1 MIDKSC
7 SRQVLG
13 CLMQK
18 PQFLNEVDKYLFTID
33 DFFSKFEKYIFVAI
47 DGLHKQGATKIS
59 IADIENYLEFNDA
72 AKQMFKMNNG
82 IEYLQD
88 AEEISNVENFDYYY
102 KKLKKINLLR
112 DIHKTGKDIS
122 EYYISDLTSPKA
134 LEINQKFEEL
144 TIEDIINNE
153 KKSLLKLE
161 TQYATS
167 EEVKTL
173 SLADGLR
180 EMLEN
185 LAENPDVGLPIQ
197 GKIYNQVINGA
208 QTQALTIRAG
218 GSGVGKTR
226 QSVGDA
232 CALAYPITYNWT
244 TCKWE
249 LTGNNQNVLFIITE
263 QTPAQIQRMALAYIT
278 GINESRFKFPN
289 FSQLEYAVIEQAIS
303 LIERFQE
310 NFIIVQMPNPTIGLV
325 KTMVREK
332 CMIHDIAHVFYD
344 YIFIGPALL
353 NEFRGFNLRNDEV
366 LLMFATALKDL
377 AVELNVSMMT
387 STQVNSNVD
396 DNKNIRNESSLAGG
410 RATIN
415 KADNG
420 AILARPTKEEL
431 ETLGP
436 IIQQYGEPNIVT
448 DIFKVRS
455 GEWTQVRIWSRVDLG
470 TLRKEDLFITDSRLE
485 SIEDFY
491 DRPYVEVVN
500 WEDDKENTLR
510 KLVEDLNNGVIDELR
525 RNN

>member
-18 PQFLNEVDKYLFTID
+18 PQFLNETDKYLFTID
-33 DFFSKFEKYIFVAI
+33 DFFSRFEKYIFIAI
-47 DGLHKQGATKIS
+47 DGLYKSGATNIG
-59 IADIENYLEFNDA
+59 IADIENYLCTNDA
-72 AKQMFKMNNG
+72 AKQSFQINNG

-112 DIHKTGKDIS
+112 DIQKTGKDIS
-122 EYYISDLTSPKA
+122 NYYVTDLTSPKA
-134 LEINQKFEEL
+134 LEINKKFEEL

-153 KKSLLKLE
+153 KKELLKLE
-161 TQYATS
+161 NQYGKS

-173 SLADGLR
+173 TLADGLR
-180 EMLEN
+180 EMLER
-185 LAENPDVGLPIQ
+185 LKESPDVGLPIQ

-208 QTQALTIRAG
+208 QPQALTIRAG
-218 GSGVGKTR
+218 GSGLGKTR
-226 QSVGDA
+226 HAVGDA
-232 CALAYPITYNWT
+232 CMLAYPINYNWD
-244 TCKWE
+244 TCQWE
-249 LTGNNQNVLFIITE
+249 LTGSNQKVLFIITE
-263 QTPAQIQRMALAYIT
+263 QTPEQIQRMVLAYIT

-289 FSQLEYAVIEQAIS
+289 FSKLEEAVIEQGIS
-303 LIERFQE
+303 LIEQYKD

-325 KTMVREK
+325 KSIIREK
-332 CMIHDIAHVFYD
+332 CFIHNFSHVFYD

-377 AVELNVSMMT
+377 AVELNVSIMT
-387 STQVNSNVD
+387 STQVNANVD

-420 AILARPTKEEL
+420 AVLARPTKEEL
-431 ETLGP
+431 ETLEP
-436 IIQQYGEPNIVT
+436 VIQQYGEPNVVT

-455 GEWTQVRIWSRVDLG
+455 GEWTQVRIWSKVDLG
-470 TLRKEDLFITDSRLE
+470 TMRKKDLFITNSRLE
-485 SIEDFY
+485 SIEDFF
-491 DRPYVEVVN
+491 DRPYIEVIN
-500 WEDDKENTLR
+500 WENEEEMRIR
-510 KLVEDLNNGVIDELR
+510 KQVESLNNGVIYELS